1 MIMKKK
7 INPAIYIFLLIGVA
21 LVIYPFYLTVITSL
35 KTPQELS
42 QDFFALPNGLMLD
55 NFKEILFHSEYP
67 RTVLNTVLITVFSC
81 LGLVL
86 IIPLVSY
93 AIARCMKTNRYY
105 KYLYFFLLL
114 GIFVPF
120 TVKMLPLVK
129 VMSVMDMLNIPGL
142 IIVYVSSAVC
152 EGVFLYVAFIQ
163 GIPTDLEEAG
173 YIDGASVLTTY
184 VRIIFPLLK
193 PMTATVLIKN
203 GLGFW
208 NDFLLPLL
216 TLNKSPDNWTL
227 TLFQYN
233 FKTTHAVNYP
243 MIFAAFLLSMIPVM
257 ILYGFM
263 QKRIIG
269 GLTSGAVKG

>member
-1 MIMKKK
+1 MKKK
-7 INPAIYIFLLIGVA
+7 VNFLVYIFLIIGVA
-21 LVIYPFYLTVITSL
+21 LIIYPIFLTIITSL

-42 QDFFALPNGLMLD
+42 QDFFALPKGLMLD
-55 NFKEILFHSEYP
+55 NFKEILFNSEYP
-67 RTVLNTVLITVFSC
+67 RTVLNTVVITVFSS
-81 LGLVL
+81 LGVVVF
-86 IIPLVSY
+86 IPLVSY
-93 AIARCMKTNRYY
+93 AIARNMKTRKYY
-105 KYLYFFLLL
+105 KFLYFFLLM

-120 TVKMLPLVK
+120 TVKMLPLIK
-129 VMSVMDMLNIPGL
+129 VMSVMDMLNIGGL
-142 IIVYVSSAVC
+142 IIVYIASAVC

-163 GIPTDLEEAG
+163 GIPGELEEAA
-173 YIDGASVLTTY
+173 YIDGASTLKTY
-184 VRIIFPLLK
+184 VRVVFPLLK
-193 PMTATVLIKN
+193 PMTATILIKN
-203 GLGFW
+203 GLWFW

-243 MIFAAFLLSMIPVM
+243 MIFAAFLLSMLPVM

-263 QKRIIG
+263 QKKIIG

>member
-1 MIMKKK
+1 MKKK
-7 INPAIYIFLLIGVA
+7 VNFLVYIFLIIGVV
-21 LVIYPFYLTVITSL
+21 LIIYPIFLTIITSL

-42 QDFFALPNGLMLD
+42 QDFFALPKSLMLD
-55 NFKEILFHSEYP
+55 NFKEILFNSEYP
-67 RTVLNTVLITVFSC
+67 QTVLNTVVITVFSSI
-81 LGLVL
+81 GV
-86 IIPLVSY
+86 IIFIPLVSY
-93 AIARCMKTNRYY
+93 AIARNMKTRKYY
-105 KYLYFFLLL
+105 KFLYFFLLM

-120 TVKMLPLVK
+120 TVKMLPLIK
-129 VMSVMDMLNIPGL
+129 VMSVMDMLNISGL
-142 IIVYVSSAVC
+142 IIVYIASAVC

-163 GIPTDLEEAG
+163 GIPGELEEAA
-173 YIDGASVLTTY
+173 YIDGASVLKTY
-184 VRIIFPLLK
+184 VRVVFPLLK

-203 GLGFW
+203 GLWFW

-243 MIFAAFLLSMIPVM
+243 MIFAAFLLSMLPVM

-263 QKRIIG
+263 QKKIIG